1 MDNLKQHK
9 EVFAHIAQVTH
20 ELDADKHWPLFLETW
35 YAKDS
40 IDKGVSHDDEAWE
53 SDCMTYCDDEAAEE
67 RMRIA

>member
-1 MDNLKQHK
+1 MNNLKQHK

-40 IDKGVSHDDEAWE
+40 IDKGVSHDDEGWE
-53 SDCMTYCDDEAAEE
+53 SDCMTYCDDAAAEE
-67 RMRIA
+67 CMCIA